1 VCQSAELSLDDLDA
15 FCFRDDFEAC
25 DGFDVFV
32 FSAAALSDVALF
44 A

>member
-1 VCQSAELSLDDLDA
+1 MDDSDA
-15 FCFRDDFEAC
+15 FCFGDDFEAC

-32 FSAAALSDVALF
+32 FLAAALSDVALF